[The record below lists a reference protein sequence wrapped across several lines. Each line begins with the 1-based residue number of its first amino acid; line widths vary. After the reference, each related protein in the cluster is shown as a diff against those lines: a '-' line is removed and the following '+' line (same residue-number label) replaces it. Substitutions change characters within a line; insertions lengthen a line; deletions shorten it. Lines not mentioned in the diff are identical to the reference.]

1 MTTHPRSIGF
11 ISTRFAGTDGV
22 SLETAKWAAVLAE
35 LGHTCFYFAG
45 QCDRPAGRSRV
56 VPEAFYRHPAIDAL
70 NQVAFA
76 GGWATAAEARAARP
90 ELAGLYQDFFSIY
103 VRPPRV
109 TRQIQELKDHLKE
122 HLYAFAQDFG
132 LELLIVE
139 NALTIPLNLPL
150 GLALTEFIAETGYP
164 VIAHHHDFH
173 WERQRF
179 MVNCVRDYIAA
190 AFPPNLPSIR
200 HVVINTV
207 QAGQLAERLGVT
219 SRVIPNVMDFDHPP
233 APPDDYARRA
243 RADLGVRPGEFF
255 LLQPTR
261 IIQRKGIEHAI
272 ELARRLGRP
281 ARLVIS
287 HASGDEGDEYE
298 QRVREYVQLL
308 NVEVAFEAEIVQ
320 DERGQTPA
328 GRRIYTLGDVYPHAD
343 LVTYPSTIEGFGNAF
358 LEALYYRRPIVVNNY
373 SIYEVD
379 IKPKGF
385 RVVWFDGFISE
396 AALAETRLVLERP
409 EVAAVWAEQNYALAR
424 RHFSFTVLRRRLE
437 ALLAD
442 CFGYAD

>member
-1 MTTHPRSIGF
+1 MPSRARRLGF

-22 SLETAKWAAVLAE
+22 SLETAKWAALLEE

-45 QCDRPAGRSRV
+45 LSDRPAERSRV
-56 VPEAFYRHPAIDAL
+56 VPEAFYRHPAIAAL
-70 NQVAFA
+70 NAVAFA
-76 GGWATAAEARAARP
+76 GAWGTAAEARAAHP

-103 VRPPRV
+103 VRPPRL
-109 TRQIQELKDHLKE
+109 TRQIQELKEALKAQ
-122 HLYAFAQDFG
+122 LYAFARDFE

-139 NALTIPLNLPL
+139 NALAIPLHLPL

-164 VIAHHHDFH
+164 VIAHHHDFQ

-179 MVNCVRDYIAA
+179 HVNCVADYLAA
-190 AFPPNLPSIR
+190 AFPPALPSIR
-200 HVVINTV
+200 HVVINSI
-207 QAGQLAERLGVT
+207 QAGQLARRLGVT
-219 SRVIPNVMDFDHPP
+219 ARVIPNVMDFDQPP
-233 APPDDYARRA
+233 PPPDDYARQA
-243 RADLGVRPGEFF
+243 RADLGVQPGEAF

-272 ELARRLGRP
+272 ELTRRLGRP

-287 HASGDEGDEYE
+287 HAAGDEGSEYA
-298 QRVREYVQLL
+298 QRVREYAQLL
-308 NVEVAFEAEIVQ
+308 DVAVAFEAEIVQ
-320 DERGQTPA
+320 DQRGATPA

-343 LVTYPSTIEGFGNAF
+343 LVTYPSSIEGFGNAF
-358 LEALYYRRPIVVNNY
+358 LEAVYYRRPILVNNY

-385 RVVWFDGFISE
+385 RVIWFDGFISE
-396 AALAETRLVLERP
+396 AALAETRLILDRP
-409 EVAAVWAEQNYALAR
+409 EIGAAWAEQNYTLAR
-424 RHFSFTVLRRRLE
+424 RHYSFTVLRQRLE

-442 CFGYAD
+442 CFGYAA

>member
-1 MTTHPRSIGF
+1 MPSRARNIGF

-22 SLETAKWAAVLAE
+22 SLETAKWAAVLEE
-35 LGHTCFYFAG
+35 LGHHCFYFAG
-45 QCDRPAGRSRV
+45 QCDRPASRSRV
-56 VPEAFYRHPAIDAL
+56 VPEAFYRHPLIAAI

-76 GGWATAAEARAARP
+76 GAWETTVEARAAHP

-103 VRPPRV
+103 ARPPRV
-109 TRQIQELKDHLKE
+109 TRQVQELKEYFKQ
-122 HLYAFAQDFG
+122 HLYAFARDFG

-150 GLALTEFIAETGYP
+150 GLALTEFVAETGYP

-179 MVNCVRDYIAA
+179 LVNCVHDYIAA
-190 AFPPNLPSIR
+190 AFPPKLPSVR

-219 SRVIPNVMDFDHPP
+219 ARVIPNVMDFDHPP
-233 APPDDYARRA
+233 PPSDDYARQA

-272 ELARRLGRP
+272 ELVRRLDRP

-287 HASGDEGDEYE
+287 HAAGDEGDEYE
-298 QRVREYVQLL
+298 QRVRAYARLL
-308 NVEVAFEAEIVQ
+308 NVDVAFEAEIVQ

-328 GRRIYTLGDVYPHAD
+328 GRRIYTLGDVYPNAD

-385 RVVWFDGFISE
+385 RVIWFDGFISA
-396 AALAETRLVLERP
+396 AALAETRLVLDQP
-409 EVAAVWAEQNYALAR
+409 EVAAVWADQNYALAR

-442 CFGYAD
+442 CFGYSE